1 MASLAKRILDE
12 ANEDITKSELYVS
25 ALEAIQIII
34 SCLEV
39 LAKEF
44 EYAHSDTE
52 VQDIENFGKLYTA
65 TNDLCEE
72 LDKNGFT
79 YIPQPSE
86 ISRKQYGKVFK
97 NFIEFYREY
106 ENGFAKEDL
115 EILNTNSKDLLSI
128 LDKLR

>member
-44 EYAHSDTE
+44 EDAHSDTE
-52 VQDIENFGKLYTA
+52 VQDIENFG
-65 TNDLCEE
+65 
-72 LDKNGFT
+72 T
-79 YIPQPSE
+79 Y
-86 ISRKQYGKVFK
+86 F
-97 NFIEFYREY
+97 
-106 ENGFAKEDL
+106 
-115 EILNTNSKDLLSI
+115 
-128 LDKLR
+128 

>member
-25 ALEAIQIII
+25 ALDAIHIILD
-34 SCLEV
+34 CLEV

-44 EYAHSDTE
+44 EDAHSDTE
-52 VQDIENFGKLYTA
+52 VQDIDNFGRLYTEVS
-65 TNDLCEE
+65 NLCDN

-86 ISRKQYGKVFK
+86 ISRRQYGKVLS

-115 EILNTNSKDLLSI
+115 EILNTNSKDLLSM